1 MESFGFVYPT
11 EAKLAYIKPGEQKYK
26 YKLKYICFP
35 YTVEFLMEDGSN
47 RVIGVRTDLALK
59 IALKNGFKFQ
69 KENLNQLPNSI
80 IIVHKIYLKVSV
92 LENKLC
98 IFMKCQVGRGSVYFS
113 GWDFQEALLHAI
125 GLQGQPCLTYLS
137 SPGSCRLSR
146 IFSSCIC
153 AVTMKRACIW
163 VMRF

>member
-1 MESFGFVYPT
+1 MESFGLVYPT
-11 EAKLAYIKPGEQKYK
+11 EAKLAYIKPGQQKYK
-26 YKLKYICFP
+26 YKLKCICFP
-35 YTVEFLMEDGSN
+35 YTVEFLMEDASN
-47 RVIGVRTDLALK
+47 RGIGIRTDHY
-59 IALKNGFKFQ
+59 ALKNGFKFQ
-69 KENLNQLPNSI
+69 KENLNQLANSI

-98 IFMKCQVGRGSVYFS
+98 IFMKCLFGKGSVYFS
-113 GWDFQEALLHAI
+113 GWHFQEALLHAI
-125 GLQGQPCLTYLS
+125 GLQVQLCLTYLS

-153 AVTMKRACIW
+153 AVTMKRACLW